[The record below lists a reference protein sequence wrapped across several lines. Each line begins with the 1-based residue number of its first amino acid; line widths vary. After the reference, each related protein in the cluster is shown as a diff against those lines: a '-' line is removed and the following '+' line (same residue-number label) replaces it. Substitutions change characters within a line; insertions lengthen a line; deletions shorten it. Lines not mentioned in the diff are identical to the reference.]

1 MAKKEKAATL
11 TCTLTSLKNSIS
23 IEFRAKAGMKENKWE
38 QVVITEQSLEMLDAM
53 ERYFDD
59 LVDLQNVVALIKWLL
74 TSHPVVLD

>member
-38 QVVITEQSLEMLDAM
+38 QVIITEKVLEVLDTM
-53 ERYFDD
+53 VCNLND
-59 LVDLQNVVALIKWLL
+59 LVDLQNFVVIIIWLL